1 MEDEFYD
8 LTVKGNDLKTYI
20 RRFQELA
27 LLCPNMVPNFKKL
40 IEVFIGGLPRSIEE
54 NVTAS
59 KPQTLEEFITITQRL
74 MEQVI
79 KHQSAQEADDHK
91 QKFKDRRNT
100 TELCLHPPTLLLS
113 SDFDVEDGFSS
124 TTTLDYT
131 PASPDYSLASSRT
144 TASDFKT
151 KCEPLE
157 DPFEDH
163 SAPLAISPFYVDL
176 YMKVMQA
183 YTDTSNE
190 SPIPPPQAP
199 IASLTIL
206 PPYLKQA
213 CFLSSSSIDSS
224 APPQYHARI
233 ICDEKV
239 VHIPIDGETLIIQD
253 QVTKKKSD
261 EKRLKD
267 IQVVREFWEVFPEDL
282 PSLPSIR
289 QVEFQIDLVLGAAPV
304 AREPYR
310 LAPLEMQELY
320 DQLDEHVIDSQGI
333 HVDPAKIEAVKNWA
347 SPTTNIEVRQLLG
360 LLGYYRRFIE
370 DNENSTTLASCKRP
384 AKELRQCKAKAL
396 EFQVRDCVMLTVS
409 PRKCVIRFGKQG
421 KHNPWYI
428 GPFKILKRV
437 DPVAYTLELP
447 KELKLRLDDKLNF
460 MEEPVK
466 IMDREV
472 KQLKQSRIPIVK
484 AFAIRPLFFIIE
496 ALEVEARELRRAS
509 LALTLLHLASKSLVG
524 LSLGKYLK
532 ELHENTFND
541 PKHGD
546 TNKHNEKALEI
557 VDLFHIP
564 EVTLDQVMLRVF
576 PMSLTAAASR
586 WLRNEPSDSITN
598 WETLKMTILNKYCPP
613 ARTAKKMEE
622 INNFQQ
628 EPDESRF

>member
-1 MEDEFYD
+1 MS
-8 LTVKGNDLKTYI
+8 TSTHPI
-20 RRFQELA
+20 
-27 LLCPNMVPNFKKL
+27 
-40 IEVFIGGLPRSIEE
+40 I
-54 NVTAS
+54 
-59 KPQTLEEFITITQRL
+59 
-74 MEQVI
+74 VI
-79 KHQSAQEADDHK
+79 
-91 QKFKDRRNT
+91 
-100 TELCLHPPTLLLS
+100 

-206 PPYLKQA
+206 PPYLVLPPSPLFDPRYF
-213 CFLSSSSIDSS
+213 FLPKEIFHLRNKPVSYH
-224 APPQYHARI
+224 PPLLIPLPHLRI